1 MVEAGV
7 SPECLGEGA
16 HAGQLDVR
24 DLLGPVLHGAGE
36 PGFQGLHTTLLII
49 TKPQPERWPLLTVEN
64 EANGDSQSSDERGS
78 SLFGLLGLPF
88 R

>member
-7 SPECLGEGA
+7 SPEGLGEGA

-36 PGFQGLHTTLLII
+36 PGFQGLHTTSLII
-49 TKPQPERWPLLTVEN
+49 TKPQPEIL
-64 EANGDSQSSDERGS
+64 ERG
-78 SLFGLLGLPF
+78 GPC
-88 R
+88 